1 MIDNTLYFLRAQL
14 SVGNAWQNIA
24 VYSILALLVKVVL
37 VQHSLLKTR
46 HKPNTST
53 TDTGTKKHK
62 RKNKFP
68 ALRTRSSHL

>member
-46 HKPNTST
+46 HKPVTPST
-53 TDTGTKKHK
+53 NNDDQKVLARNHV
-62 RKNKFP
+62 P
-68 ALRTRSSHL
+68 RS